1 MISKHGVL
9 ERMEKENEK
18 KKKQKEKKKEKAEKE
33 SEDYSVLAFSD
44 FLTIDV

>member
-1 MISKHGVL
+1 MTRKHAIL
-9 ERMEKENEK
+9 EREEKNNEK
-18 KKKQKEKKKEKAEKE
+18 KKKQKEKIKEKAEKE